1 MADIKKKS
9 SQGVGVHRD
18 TKLLIKT
25 EEYQFFQRV
34 KTITIRRV
42 SPRHLDHATIRPLE
56 EKCVHNEGVSY
67 KGKYAICPVAARV
80 RELMLRT
87 NVGPVTLVREEIDT
101 GGFVIV
107 CGSSTARSV

>member
-1 MADIKKKS
+1 M
-9 SQGVGVHRD
+9 R
-18 TKLLIKT
+18 
-25 EEYQFFQRV
+25 
-34 KTITIRRV
+34 
-42 SPRHLDHATIRPLE
+42 
-56 EKCVHNEGVSY
+56 GVSY